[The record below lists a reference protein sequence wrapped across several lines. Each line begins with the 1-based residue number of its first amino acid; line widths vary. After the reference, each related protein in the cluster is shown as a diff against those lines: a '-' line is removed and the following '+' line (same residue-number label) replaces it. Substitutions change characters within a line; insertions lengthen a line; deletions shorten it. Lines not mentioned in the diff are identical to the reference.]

1 MVQLVTIVHGVIFF
15 KRKCRCTNINK
26 EMTIEPDFINTL
38 VFLDSFNPE
47 SIIQYGGLGLLL
59 LIIFAETG
67 VFFGFFLPGD
77 SLLFVAGLLTD
88 TEYLDTPVALLIVL
102 LIVAAVSGSTVG
114 YLTGRWAGN
123 YLKNRKDTW
132 YFKKKYLDITQAF
145 YQKHGMMAFILGR
158 FLPIVRT
165 FVTILAGMVKIDMV
179 KFLIFNFLGATIWI
193 MTMVLAGHFLGRLF
207 PGITT
212 YLELI
217 VIGMILVSAIP
228 VIVTYLK
235 NKKLLAKE

>member
-1 MVQLVTIVHGVIFF
+1 MSFEPQFVNILAIF
-15 KRKCRCTNINK
+15 
-26 EMTIEPDFINTL
+26 E
-38 VFLDSFNPE
+38 SFNPE
-47 SIIQYGGLGLLL
+47 NIIQYGGLGLLL

-77 SLLFVAGLLTD
+77 SLLFVAGLMTGP
-88 TEYLDTPVALLIVL
+88 EYLDTPVGLLIIL
-102 LIVAAVSGSTVG
+102 LIIAAVSGSTVG

-165 FVTILAGMVKIDMV
+165 FVTILAGMARIDMP
-179 KFLIFNFLGATIWI
+179 KFVIFNVLGATIWI
-193 MTMVLAGHFLGRLF
+193 CTMVLAGYFLGRLF
-207 PGITT
+207 PEITT

-217 VIGMILVSAIP
+217 VVGMIIVSAIP
-228 VIVTYLK
+228 VIMTYLK